1 MPVHTSGPRIYRSVR
16 FKHLVK
22 KAGSASGARPSNISL
37 NLTPF
42 VDMMTILVAFLLMV
56 FSATKLAQVQA
67 GLDLPSTTGS
77 RPKELQDA
85 PVIAITK
92 SDIQF
97 NSESIVTI
105 ESVMRDETPGKIEPL
120 FDRLQG
126 AATKIREEIGS
137 PGSKVSDDL
146 KKACEEAKTNVRQ
159 KVGHICPDGLAIL
172 QADEATDTRLI
183 NKVVVTAKI
192 AGFNNLLFAV
202 KNK

>member
-1 MPVHTSGPRIYRSVR
+1 MPVHTSGPRLYRSVR

-22 KAGSASGARPSNISL
+22 KAGSASGARPSNIAL

-56 FSATKLAQVQA
+56 FSATKLMQVQA
-67 GLDLPSTTGS
+67 NLDLPNTHQGK
-77 RPKELQDA
+77 PKELQDA

-92 SDIQF
+92 SDITF
-97 NSESIVTI
+97 NNESIVTI
-105 ESVMRDETPGKIEPL
+105 ESAMRDETPGKIEAL

-126 AATKIREEIGS
+126 AAGKIRDELGT
-137 PGSKVSDDL
+137 PGSKISEDL

-159 KVGHICPDGLAIL
+159 KPGHICPDGLAIL
-172 QADEATDTRLI
+172 QADEGTDTRLI